1 MYEPSAFLISSAAL
15 TSIFSFF
22 FGGYFKEREKAY
34 RLWIRFIGYESV
46 MDDDAEAR
54 RLCAE
59 LESKERV
66 FRQARGLLRILFL
79 TIFLDCVVFH
89 LYSYRYID
97 PASPAYEPGALHSY
111 VWFST
116 IIGAI
121 VLINCLELLYI
132 QVAWTVSFRFPF
144 LRFRHRVTGRDRVA
158 ELWRLLDCPA
168 RKAEAFQANRIPR
181 KFYRDLDRAG

>member
-1 MYEPSAFLISSAAL
+1 MYEPSPFLISSAAL

-34 RLWIRFIGYESV
+34 QLWIRFIGYEAV
-46 MDDDAEAR
+46 MDDDAEAK

-89 LYSYRYID
+89 LYSYRFIH
-97 PASPAYEPGALHSY
+97 PASSTFEPDALHSY
-111 VWFST
+111 IWFST

-132 QVAWTVSFRFPF
+132 QIAWAVSFDFPF
-144 LRFRHRVTGRDRVA
+144 LRFRHRVTGRDRVS
-158 ELWRLLDCPA
+158 ELWRLFDCPA
-168 RKAEAFQANRIPR
+168 RKGERFRGSRIPR
-181 KFYRDLDRAG
+181 KFYRDLDEAG